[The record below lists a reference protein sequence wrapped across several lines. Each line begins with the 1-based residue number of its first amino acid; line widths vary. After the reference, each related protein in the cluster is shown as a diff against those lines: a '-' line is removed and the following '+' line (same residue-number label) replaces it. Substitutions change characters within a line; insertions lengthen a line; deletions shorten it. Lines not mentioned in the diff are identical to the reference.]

1 MVRVLRYIA
10 FAVAGYAA
18 FTGLLYVGQRRM
30 MYHPDQDLP
39 PPMVVGLAEM
49 AEVRLATADGLDLVA
64 WYRPARADDLPTIV
78 YYHGNG
84 GNIAGRGGKVRPFLD
99 AGHGVLLVSWRGY
112 GGNPGSPTEEGLFH
126 DGRAALAFLAAEGVP
141 AGRIV
146 LYGESLGTGIA
157 VQMASEQSV
166 GAVVLE
172 APYTSLADV
181 AQHHY
186 WYVPAQYLVMDRFD
200 SLATI
205 DGITAPLLVL
215 HGERDDVVPTKFGRA
230 LYEAANDPKE
240 LRLFPHGGHND
251 MTLHG
256 AAEATLDFLARQ
268 MQSPAE

>member
-1 MVRVLRYIA
+1 MMSVLRYLA
-10 FAVAGYAA
+10 FAIAGYAT

-64 WYRPARADDLPTIV
+64 WYRPAQADGRATIV
-78 YYHGNG
+78 YYHGNA
-84 GNIAGRGGKVRPFLD
+84 GNIAYRGDKVRPFLD
-99 AGHGVLLVSWRGY
+99 AGYGVLLVSWRGF
-112 GGNPGSPTEEGLFH
+112 GGNPGSPTEQGLYE
-126 DGRAALAFLAAEGVP
+126 DGRAALAFLADEGVP
-141 AGRIV
+141 AGRMV

-166 GAVVLE
+166 GAVILE

-186 WYVPAQYLVMDRFD
+186 WYVPARYLVLDRFD
-200 SLATI
+200 SLAKV
-205 DGITAPLLVL
+205 DGVTAPLLVL
-215 HGERDDVVPTKFGRA
+215 HGEHDDVVPTKFGRA

-240 LRLFPHGGHND
+240 IRLFPDGNHND

-256 AAEATLDFLARQ
+256 AADAALDFLERQ
-268 MQSPAE
+268 MR